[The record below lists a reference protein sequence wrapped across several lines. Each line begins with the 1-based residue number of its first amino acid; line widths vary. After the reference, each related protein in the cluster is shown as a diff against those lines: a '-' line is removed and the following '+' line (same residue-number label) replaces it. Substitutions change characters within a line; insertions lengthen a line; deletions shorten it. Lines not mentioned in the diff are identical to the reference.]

1 MLAAL
6 AAVVWVRPLGWAP
19 VDRLMEASEV
29 QVVEQMLLGQ
39 GLVLPLL
46 PDHEVPEKPP
56 LMHWLAAASSRFL
69 PWPRTELAVQEAAVR
84 LPSAAASIASVVAL
98 WLWARRRFSDSTA
111 ALAALLFMVTYRV
124 ATMARTAWVD
134 ATFSAW
140 VAIAIMLG
148 FDLVEARIA
157 ATSRRN
163 AQGIELSGAVRDRWR
178 APCFWLCLAG
188 ATLTKGPLGIVL
200 PALTLL
206 CWSLARRRPDSL
218 AALLS
223 PAAMALAAGLVGAW
237 YAAAY
242 AQHGQAFLDKQIVK
256 SYLQRFAIRDPDSP
270 RPQPFWYFLV
280 YFFSEAFPTSALFPL
295 AAWDAMRHRLG
306 HPDDLSPGGWTPATG
321 TAAAPAAPPAARRAE
336 LRRFLVLWVL
346 VFVAFFSL
354 SAGKRKVYLLPC
366 YPAVALL
373 SADWVLR
380 RTQHVASAARA
391 WRRRLLATGVAAAFL
406 WAAVVQPSIDRRK
419 WGACSYK
426 AFAQEVVRQ
435 TSTPLAAVGVAGFF
449 PLTVY
454 LMPRLRFF
462 AHLEDVPPETQQLL
476 IAGETLAD
484 PRTQAKRHAKASRQA
499 PQPPPGWEIALSTEA
514 RSGFAKRHPVLLLRR
529 RAL

>member
-1 MLAAL
+1 MSGALLLAAL

-19 VDRLMEASEV
+19 IDRLMEASEV

-46 PDHEVPEKPP
+46 PDRELPEKPP

-84 LPSAAASIASVVAL
+84 LPSAFASIASVVAL
-98 WLWARRRFSDSTA
+98 WLWGRRRFSDSTA
-111 ALAALLFMVTYRV
+111 ALATLLFMVTYRV

-140 VAIAIMLG
+140 VMIAIMLG

-157 ATSRRN
+157 ATSRRD
-163 AQGIELSGAVRDRWR
+163 AELPDAVRDRWR

-206 CWSLARRRPDSL
+206 CWSLARRRPESL
-218 AALLS
+218 GALLS
-223 PAAMALAAGLVGAW
+223 PTAMALAAGLAGSW

-242 AQHGQAFLDKQIVK
+242 AQHGHAFLDKQIVK
-256 SYLQRFAIRDPDSP
+256 SYFERFAIRDPDSP
-270 RPQPFWYFLV
+270 HAQPFWYFFV
-280 YFFSEAFPTSALFPL
+280 YFFAEAFPTSALFPL

-306 HPDDLSPGGWTPATG
+306 HPDDLSPGGWTQATG
-321 TAAAPAAPPAARRAE
+321 TASAAARRAE

-380 RTQHVASAARA
+380 RTQHAAPAARA
-391 WRRRLLATGVAAAFL
+391 RRRRLLAAGMAAAFL

-419 WGACSYK
+419 WGARSYK

-435 TSTPLAAVGVAGFF
+435 TSEPLAAVGIAGFF

-476 IAGETLAD
+476 LASETLAA
-484 PRTQAKRHAKASRQA
+484 PRTQGKRRAKATREA
-499 PQPPPGWEIALSTEA
+499 PEPPPGWEIALSTQA
-514 RSGFAKRHPVLLLRR
+514 RSGFARRHPVLLLRR
-529 RAL
+529 KAL